1 MERAGI
7 ILTHFIRSHEDTD
20 QGPPSREPRLVENRE
35 REDAMHATLKLDINS
50 EDPATGLAA

>member
-7 ILTHFIRSHEDTD
+7 ILTHFIRSHEDRAKVH
-20 QGPPSREPRLVENRE
+20 QAGSLAWWKIE

-50 EDPATGLAA
+50 EDSATGLAA

>member
-7 ILTHFIRSHEDTD
+7 ILTHFIRSHEDRARVH
-20 QGPPSREPRLVENRE
+20 QAGSLAWWKIE